1 METDDWLA
9 ENIRC
14 EMKSTK
20 LFEVNW
26 MEGKFMRVEQR
37 ESQALVREYEVSA
50 LNESSASE
58 SGSFKIIWSG
68 QLSHVTEGV
77 TKHTTPG
84 HYKNDRKQIWRR
96 HTNSYKKQVIR
107 RNKF

>member
-1 METDDWLA
+1 
-9 ENIRC
+9 
-14 EMKSTK
+14 MK
-20 LFEVNW
+20 
-26 MEGKFMRVEQR
+26 GKIMRVGQI
-37 ESQALVREYEVSA
+37 ESQALVREYEESA

-77 TKHTTPG
+77 TEHTMPG

-96 HTNSYKKQVIR
+96 HTNSYKKQIIR

>member
-1 METDDWLA
+1 
-9 ENIRC
+9 
-14 EMKSTK
+14 
-20 LFEVNW
+20 
-26 MEGKFMRVEQR
+26 MRVEQR

-50 LNESSASE
+50 LNESFASE

-84 HYKNDRKQIWRR
+84 HYKNDPKKFGDDIRIRIKKQI
-96 HTNSYKKQVIR
+96 IR

>member
-14 EMKSTK
+14 EMKGTK

-26 MEGKFMRVEQR
+26 MEGKIMRVGQR

-58 SGSFKIIWSG
+58 SGSLKIIWSG

-77 TKHTTPG
+77 TKLTTPG
-84 HYKNDRKQIWRR
+84 HYKNDPKQIWRR
-96 HTNSYKKQVIR
+96 HTNSYKKA
-107 RNKF
+107 NHPKK

>member
-14 EMKSTK
+14 EMKRTK

-26 MEGKFMRVEQR
+26 MEGKIMRVGQR

-58 SGSFKIIWSG
+58 SGSFKIIRSG

-77 TKHTTPG
+77 TEHTMLG
-84 HYKNDRKQIWRR
+84 HNKNDRKRIWRR
-96 HTNSYKKQVIR
+96 HTNSYKKQIIR